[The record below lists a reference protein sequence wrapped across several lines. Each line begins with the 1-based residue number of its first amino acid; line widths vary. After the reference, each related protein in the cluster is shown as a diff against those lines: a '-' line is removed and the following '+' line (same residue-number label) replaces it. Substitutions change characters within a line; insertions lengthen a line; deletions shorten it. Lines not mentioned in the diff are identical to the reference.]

1 MANCI
6 SAKELSTHHDSVSVS
21 IVGCLYAV
29 RDLFVLERLNLF
41 EFRRDGVIFVVV
53 FAEEQ
58 YDRLAS
64 GNDFVCFGEESW
76 FIWYCILGRSA
87 IWWFGLCY
95 LSLLCEK

>member
-1 MANCI
+1 MPSDEPLRPYNWRLKSLAKLKNSLLTSLDVQSGKLYLCKI
-6 SAKELSTHHDSVSVS
+6 SFPYHDSVSVS

-58 YDRLAS
+58 YDRLAG
-64 GNDFVCFGEESW
+64 GNDFVF
-76 FIWYCILGRSA
+76 L
-87 IWWFGLCY
+87 
-95 LSLLCEK
+95 

>member
-1 MANCI
+1 MQSGKLYLCKI
-6 SAKELSTHHDSVSVS
+6 SFPYHDSVSVS

-41 EFRRDGVIFVVV
+41 EFSRDGAIFVVV

-64 GNDFVCFGEESW
+64 GNDFVCLCGVHIVVNGQNVDVW
-76 FIWYCILGRSA
+76 LCGR
-87 IWWFGLCY
+87 I
-95 LSLLCEK
+95 